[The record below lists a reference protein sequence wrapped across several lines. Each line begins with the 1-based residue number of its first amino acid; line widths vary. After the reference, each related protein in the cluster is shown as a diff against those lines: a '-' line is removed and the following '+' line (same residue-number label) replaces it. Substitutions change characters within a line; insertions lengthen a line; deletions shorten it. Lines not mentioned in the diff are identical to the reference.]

1 MVVSD
6 RVLVALG
13 EYLGERGF
21 SYPARLRDWS
31 GVKGQETLV
40 LDADEPEEH
49 EGLEG
54 VFSIDGVVALRVH
67 ARDTSDEERRDL
79 LGGLSEYLED
89 DDSTG
94 FLSWVND
101 SENERGLD
109 VDEGLQVYEFRA
121 DAGVWEIDGKFISGK
136 VEFSAMVAGSNQA

>member
-6 RVLVALG
+6 RFLVALG
-13 EYLGERGF
+13 DYLDARGF

-40 LDADEPEEH
+40 LDADEPDEH
-49 EGLEG
+49 EGLAG

-67 ARDTSDEERRDL
+67 PRDTTDEERRDL
-79 LGGLSEYLED
+79 LADLSEYLED

-94 FLSWVND
+94 FLAWVNN
-101 SENERGLD
+101 SENERGLAA
-109 VDEGLQVYEFRA
+109 DEGLQVYEFRV
-121 DAGVWEIDGKFISGK
+121 DIGIWELDEKFISGK
-136 VEFSAMVAGSNQA
+136 VEFSAMIAGSNQS